1 VVAVAVNG
9 VIGGVSET
17 FASGR
22 SPPTRFSAMISDSLL
37 RPGGNRLQL
46 FLVDPAGGEQRLRPL
61 TLIP

>member
-1 VVAVAVNG
+1 VVVAAVNG
-9 VIGGVSET
+9 VISGVSEL

-22 SPPTRFSAMISDSLL
+22 SPPTQFSAMVSDSLL

-46 FLVDPAGGEQRLRPL
+46 FLLDPGAGRPRLRPL